1 MEVIGEAIARLRAER
16 NYSQKEL
23 AAALRSS
30 GIAVT
35 NQAVSKWETGAT
47 QPNASQL
54 LAICSVLGVTDVLK
68 AFSGGN
74 AEGILTGLNQR
85 GRELVREYIELLKL
99 SDKYCEAASDR
110 ECRILPLYRIPAS
123 AGTGQFLDSDD
134 YEPVQVNE
142 AVPASA
148 NFGVRLS
155 GNSMEPTYHDGDII
169 WVMQDK
175 MLNQGEIGLFLWQ
188 GEVYCKR
195 YDLSQGRVRLC
206 SLNRNY
212 APISVDENDDFRIF
226 GRVVAHSR
234 G

>member
-1 MEVIGEAIARLRAER
+1 METIGEALSRLRGER

-23 AAALRSS
+23 AAALRGS

-54 LAICSVLGVTDVLK
+54 LAICRVLGVTDVLA
-68 AFSGGN
+68 AFSGGS
-74 AEGILTGLNQR
+74 ADGLLTGLNQR
-85 GRELVREYIELLKL
+85 GRELAREYIELLKL
-99 SDKYCEAASDR
+99 SDKYCAAAGK

-134 YEPVQVNE
+134 YEPVQVDE
-142 AVPASA
+142 VVPASA
-148 NFGVRLS
+148 NFGVRLV
-155 GNSMEPTYHDGDII
+155 GDSMEPTYQNGDII
-169 WVMQDK
+169 WIMQDK
-175 MLNQGEIGLFLWQ
+175 VLNQGEIGLFLWQ

-195 YDLSQGRVRLC
+195 YDLSQGCVRLC

-212 APISVDENDDFRIF
+212 APIAVDEDDDFRIF